1 MNQQQTTLV
10 VDILNTIF
18 FVMSVLL
25 VLYYRYNGLF
35 DSNDENNTD
44 DVKSLTANIGTII
57 AIIYLTFIPSL
68 VYMNDDNLIFCV
80 FMFILFLLPLIFSYK
95 VYNNFKNKINQKPL
109 SSQEN
114 KIQEKIVDN
123 QPKLISVDEHIV
135 DILYTGDKNNPP
147 IYVYSDNI

>member
-1 MNQQQTTLV
+1 MNLQQTSLV
-10 VDILNTIF
+10 IDILNTIF
-18 FVMSVLL
+18 FVMSVVL

-35 DSNDENNTD
+35 DSNDENNTY
-44 DVKSLTANIGTII
+44 DVKSLTANISTII

-68 VYMNDDNLIFCV
+68 VYMNDDDLGFCIL
-80 FMFILFLLPLIFSYK
+80 MFILFLLPLIFSYK

-109 SSQEN
+109 SSQE
-114 KIQEKIVDN
+114 KTIQKKIVDN
-123 QPKLISVDEHIV
+123 QPKFIDDEHIV

>member
-1 MNQQQTTLV
+1 MNLQETSLLI
-10 VDILNTIF
+10 DILNTIF

-80 FMFILFLLPLIFSYK
+80 FMFILFLLPLIFSHK

-114 KIQEKIVDN
+114 RIEKKNVDN

-135 DILYTGDKNNPP
+135 DILYTGDDITPP
-147 IYVYSDNI
+147 IYEYSDNI

>member
-1 MNQQQTTLV
+1 
-10 VDILNTIF
+10 
-18 FVMSVLL
+18 MSVVL

-35 DSNDENNTD
+35 DSNDENNTY
-44 DVKSLTANIGTII
+44 DVKSLTANISTII

-68 VYMNDDNLIFCV
+68 VYMNDDDLGFCIL
-80 FMFILFLLPLIFSYK
+80 MFILFLLPLIFSYK

-109 SSQEN
+109 SSQE
-114 KIQEKIVDN
+114 KTIQKKIVDN
-123 QPKLISVDEHIV
+123 QPKFIDDEHIV

>member
-1 MNQQQTTLV
+1 MNLQETSLLI
-10 VDILNTIF
+10 DILNTIF

-35 DSNDENNTD
+35 DSNDENKSD
-44 DVKSLTANIGTII
+44 DVKSLTANIGTIL

-80 FMFILFLLPLIFSYK
+80 FMFILFLLPLIFSYN

-114 KIQEKIVDN
+114 RIQKKIVDN
-123 QPKLISVDEHIV
+123 QQKIISVDEHIV
-135 DILYTGDKNNPP
+135 DILYTGDDINPP
-147 IYVYSDNI
+147 IYEYIDNI

>member
-1 MNQQQTTLV
+1 MNLQQSSLV
-10 VDILNTIF
+10 IDILNTIF

-35 DSNDENNTD
+35 DSNDENKTD
-44 DVKSLTANIGTII
+44 DMKSLTANIGTVL

-114 KIQEKIVDN
+114 TKHNSKEN
-123 QPKLISVDEHIV
+123 C
-135 DILYTGDKNNPP
+135 
-147 IYVYSDNI
+147 

>member
-1 MNQQQTTLV
+1 MNLQQTSLV
-10 VDILNTIF
+10 IDIMNTIF

-35 DSNDENNTD
+35 DSNDENKSD
-44 DVKSLTANIGTII
+44 DVKSLTANIGTVL

-114 KIQEKIVDN
+114 TIQKKIVDN
-123 QPKLISVDEHIV
+123 QQKIISVDEHIV
-135 DILYTGDKNNPP
+135 DILYTGDDINPP
-147 IYVYSDNI
+147 IYEYSDNI

>member
-1 MNQQQTTLV
+1 MNQKQITLV
-10 VDILNTIF
+10 IDILNTIF
-18 FVMSVLL
+18 LVISVLL

-35 DSNDENNTD
+35 DSNDENKSD

-68 VYMNDDNLIFCV
+68 VYMNDDDLGFCIL
-80 FMFILFLLPLIFSYK
+80 MFILFLLPLIFSFK

-114 KIQEKIVDN
+114 TIKKD
-123 QPKLISVDEHIV
+123 QPKLISVDEHNIVV
-135 DILYTGDKNNPP
+135 DIIYTGDDKNPP
-147 IYVYSDNI
+147 VYIYKHIDDI